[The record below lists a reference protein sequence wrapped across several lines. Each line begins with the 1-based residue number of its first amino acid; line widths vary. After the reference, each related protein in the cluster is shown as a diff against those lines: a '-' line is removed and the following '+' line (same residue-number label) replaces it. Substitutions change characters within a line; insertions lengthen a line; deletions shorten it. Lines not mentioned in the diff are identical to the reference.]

1 MASQKS
7 FAAAFDV
14 ICTFLSARPP
24 YCSGTYA
31 VSPEQLTLF
40 YGSDGSNVN
49 RIDPA
54 KATPQ
59 ELNKLEAAFQP
70 ATFGVNNENI
80 YAESYHKAEKMDRI
94 CNDQELLEGDD
105 EDRGFKLEL
114 HKLNVYGSSSA
125 SLSLQ
130 SSSNDTAQVETRS
143 SRCTRIPR
151 GARPCLVHS
160 LSFFPTPHEGGEFI
174 LRENE
179 QEWVVDLAKS
189 ISESQR
195 PRMSY
200 VSFFSDVGHEVH
212 TVTSG
217 QCVALTYNSYFIMEI
232 DVPVPI
238 MSTPALY
245 D

>member
-24 YCSGTYA
+24 YCSGTYP

-59 ELNKLEAAFQP
+59 ELDKLEAAFQP

-80 YAESYHKAEKMDRI
+80 YSESYHKAEKMDP
-94 CNDQELLEGDD
+94 DLLDLVSQELLEGDD

-130 SSSNDTAQVETRS
+130 SSSNDTAQV
-143 SRCTRIPR
+143 
-151 GARPCLVHS
+151 HS

-195 PRMSY
+195 PR
-200 VSFFSDVGHEVH
+200 
-212 TVTSG
+212 
-217 QCVALTYNSYFIMEI
+217 CVALTYNSYFIMEI

-238 MSTPALY
+238 MSTLALY